1 MARIAVDVDVVSAHL
16 AAILQ
21 TVNAAGEGFGGEPLV
36 GAVTPVTQP
45 FVSTVN
51 RQVLLIDRAV
61 YTSIRDLVN
70 LRTAM
75 AATLKVLAQADGD
88 AAANAVALEAILTE
102 TAELDEDA
110 KEQQASGTTDT
121 DDEEEA

>member
-21 TVNAAGEGFGGEPLV
+21 TVNSAGNGFGDEPLV
-36 GAVTPVTQP
+36 GAVTPATQP

-102 TAELDEDA
+102 TAELDEEA
-110 KEQQASGTTDT
+110 KASGSDTTDT
-121 DDEEEA
+121 DEEEA